1 MRATADPRSQT
12 DARPALRPSRRAGWA
27 GWLADWQG
35 HRNYGVVLC
44 SSVHGPG
51 TALVG
56 DIQGIF
62 CCIRNPSCNPAS
74 PIRSAYVSCLL
85 ADDIWVL
92 TTKYA
97 T

>member
-1 MRATADPRSQT
+1 MRATADPRSQP
-12 DARPALRPSRRAGWA
+12 DAHPARRPSRRA
-27 GWLADWQG
+27 DWQG
-35 HRNYGVVLC
+35 RRNYGVVLC

-85 ADDIWVL
+85 ADGI
-92 TTKYA
+92 
-97 T
+97 